1 MCLLLNL
8 VRHGD
13 LTEATMYEG
22 GYFINVTCSYKQ
34 GKSTKE
40 TKLNWT
46 VDMAADENSI
56 NISNP
61 VPYDDNTKN
70 WIKNIPVIEQLAN
83 DLLGEFVATPNPD
96 NLFNGAAGMNLVGAK
111 TLSVKG
117 VSNIKM

>member
-1 MCLLLNL
+1 
-8 VRHGD
+8 
-13 LTEATMYEG
+13 MYEG

-34 GKSTKE
+34 GKSNKE
-40 TKLNWT
+40 TKLLWT
-46 VDMAADENSI
+46 VDITADENGI
-56 NISNP
+56 NIANA
-61 VPYDDNTKN
+61 VPYDTNTEN